1 MTNTIFH
8 IPAKEKW
15 EFDETVTDIFDD
27 MLRRSI
33 PQYDVMR
40 DSVTSIATQ
49 YLPENGSLL
58 DLGCSRGETIASVM
72 QYRKECRF
80 VGVDIS
86 EPMLDACRS
95 RFSDA
100 VSILNID
107 LRRDFPQGMFDVVT
121 AILSLQF
128 IPMEYRQQVIQS
140 AYAALEPG
148 GVMIVVEKILGKTA
162 KINDVLVQSYYQLK
176 ESNGYTH
183 YEIERKRLSL
193 EGVLVPVTHEWNQE
207 MLLSAGFSQVECF
220 WRWMNFAAW
229 VAVK

>member
-1 MTNTIFH
+1 MTNTKFH
-8 IPAKEKW
+8 IPAKDKW

-40 DSVTSIATQ
+40 DSITSVTTQ

-72 QYRKECRF
+72 QYRKKCRF

-86 EPMLDACRS
+86 EPMLDACRN
-95 RFSDA
+95 RFTDS

-128 IPMEYRQQVIQS
+128 IPIEYRQQVIQS
-140 AYAALEPG
+140 AHASLEPG
-148 GVMIVVEKILGKTA
+148 GAMIVVEKILGKTA
-162 KINDVLVQSYYQLK
+162 KINDVLVQSYYRLK

-193 EGVLVPVTHEWNQE
+193 EGVLVPVTDEWNQE
-207 MLLSAGFSQVECF
+207 MLRSAGFSQVECF